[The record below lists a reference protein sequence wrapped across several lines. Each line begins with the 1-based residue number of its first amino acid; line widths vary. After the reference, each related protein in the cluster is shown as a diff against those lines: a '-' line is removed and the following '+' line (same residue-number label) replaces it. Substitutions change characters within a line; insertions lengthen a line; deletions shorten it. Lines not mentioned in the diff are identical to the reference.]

1 MSLPNGGSM
10 GEKLSPFDFV
20 NAINTTKQDL
30 YEQGYTD
37 DEYVPFLI
45 NRQLSYF
52 MDTVFF
58 ANEANSTLKD
68 APKRAQFDFLRL
80 TIDKRK
86 RFARWGKVRDNP
98 DIELI
103 QRRYG
108 GTRQTA
114 EELLKLLSKEEL
126 EALRAKED
134 TGGIKE
140 GRKQ

>member
-1 MSLPNGGSM
+1 M
-10 GEKLSPFDFV
+10 
-20 NAINTTKQDL
+20 
-30 YEQGYTD
+30 
-37 DEYVPFLI
+37 
-45 NRQLSYF
+45 
-52 MDTVFF
+52 
-58 ANEANSTLKD
+58 
-68 APKRAQFDFLRL
+68 

-126 EALRAKED
+126 DALRAKED
-134 TGGIKE
+134 TGGVKE